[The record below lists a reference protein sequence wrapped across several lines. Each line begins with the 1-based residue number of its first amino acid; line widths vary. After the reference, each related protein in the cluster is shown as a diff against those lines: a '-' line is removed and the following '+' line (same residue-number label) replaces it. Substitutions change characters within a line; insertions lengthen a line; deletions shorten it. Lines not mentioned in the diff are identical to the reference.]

1 MELGLTNKVAIVTGG
16 GWGMGKAS
24 AVGLGGEGAKVV
36 IADLDDQRGTAVAK
50 ELEYKGMEG
59 LFVKVDVTDW
69 ETVKQAVG
77 TTLNRFGQIDILVN
91 NAGAWQTEFFVK
103 QKREDWAF
111 QVDVCF
117 YGTLNFT
124 KAVIDHM
131 IARKTGNIINV
142 ASDAGRIGEPNQPVY
157 SGAKAAVIAFSKS
170 LAKEVGPQGIRVN
183 VVCPSLTI
191 GERRLEMVEKIK
203 QESPGK
209 YADYEDQMKKT
220 VRLYPLRKFGRP
232 EDVANMIVFLA
243 SDMRSGHITGQ
254 TISVNGGYCMI

>member
-16 GWGMGKAS
+16 GWGMGKAT
-24 AVGLGGEGAKVV
+24 ALEFGCEGAKVV
-36 IADLDDQRGTAVAK
+36 IADLDEKRGNAVAK
-50 ELEYKGMEG
+50 EIEDIGREA
-59 LFVKVDVTDW
+59 LFVKVDVGKW
-69 ETVKQAVG
+69 EMVKQAVD
-77 TTLNRFGQIDILVN
+77 TTLERFSQIDILVN

-131 IARKTGNIINV
+131 VSRKTGSIINV
-142 ASDAGRIGEPNQPVY
+142 ASDAARIGEPNQPIY
-157 SGAKAAVIAFSKS
+157 SGAKAAVIAFSKA

-183 VVCPSLTI
+183 VVCPSMTI
-191 GERRLEMVEKIK
+191 GERRLEMVEKMK
-203 QESPGK
+203 QENPGK
-209 YADYEDQMKKT
+209 YGEYEDQMKKV
-220 VRLYPLRKFGRP
+220 VRLYPLRRFGKP
-232 EDVANMIVFLA
+232 EDVANMVVFLA
-243 SDMRSGHITGQ
+243 SDLKSGHITGQ